1 MRRIIVMALCVALLA
16 LSGCGQVLRTTAVD
30 QTQLNSRA
38 RKVVV
43 LPLVNLTSTPNAG
56 LIVGELLSTEVM
68 AQTNFRM
75 LERSEM
81 MEHLASGKTEVQ
93 EVLEKS
99 AAAKMGREL
108 GVDTVIYGAVTEF
121 RYKRGVD
128 EDPVVGITV
137 RMLDIPET
145 RILWAE
151 SVTATGSMYGGRSSL
166 STLAHALCA
175 DMVRTLASKMN

>member
-1 MRRIIVMALCVALLA
+1 MRRIILVLLLFAFALG
-16 LSGCGQVLRTTAVD
+16 GCGQVLRTTAVD
-30 QTQLNSRA
+30 QDQINTRA

-68 AQTNFRM
+68 ARTNFRI

-81 MEHLASGKTEVQ
+81 MAYLSSGKNEVQ
-93 EVLEKS
+93 EMLEKS

-121 RYKRGVD
+121 RYKKGVD

-137 RMLDIPET
+137 RMLDIPESK
-145 RILWAE
+145 ILWAE

-166 STLAHALCA
+166 SSLAHSLCA
-175 DMVRTLASKMN
+175 EMVRTLAARLK

>member
-1 MRRIIVMALCVALLA
+1 MRRYVILLCALLA

-30 QTQLNSRA
+30 QEQINSRA

-68 AQTNFRM
+68 AQTNFRI

-81 MEHLASGKTEVQ
+81 MAFLSSGKSEVQ

-99 AAAKMGREL
+99 AAAKVGREL
-108 GVDTVIYGAVTEF
+108 GVDTVIYGAVTEY
-121 RYKRGVD
+121 RYKKGVD

-137 RMLDIPET
+137 RMLDIPESK
-145 RILWAE
+145 ILWAE
-151 SVTATGSMYGGRSSL
+151 SVTATGSTYAGRSSL
-166 STLAHALCA
+166 STLSHALCA
-175 DMVRTLASKMN
+175 DMVHTLASRLK